1 MPTSTDPL
9 AFDQFAS
16 DLLSADSFSYKLKFV
31 AHVAALEVDITS
43 SVLTANIWFGE
54 TASAIYG
61 WTINMSGTGYD
72 RYVYAA
78 GNQVDVYRTISIASS
93 YGWTPTEDLWYTGY
107 FAPGSIEAAY
117 DTDRWSATVIDR
129 LSFYAKRRSPIIAIG
144 EINVANNAGVTADSE
159 ATPEIVANQ
168 QEFIGQPSLSA
179 DRAVDNDLAS
189 LWISTNA
196 PARGSVASTP
206 YNGLRVSE
214 VYSRPNP
221 SLSMK
226 ENQWIEL
233 CTNSGAGGATTIMTR
248 FGMIRPTVH
257 FGTKVASAPEPKPQ
271 FAVLSYDSDTFGSI
285 WGGAPS
291 DCPHFEWKNAS
302 WPGQWWTTEDP
313 RDFGFNLDGL
323 GDYIAEGGN
332 DYGPGGRGS
341 HQWHTNLVV
350 DGPKM
355 QRHDVGFVV
364 GLGGGD
370 DDLSVDL
377 DGAWG
382 LNELEGCF
390 VTCDWGAANRH
401 NHVRHISGNTASVA
415 AGSKW
420 RTKLYLSQVW
430 RAYSEPWDY
439 QPVAGDTVI
448 IRPYPA
454 SADSFNWPSGAVAEQ
469 PVLSSLRLSSYLPDL
484 GAAGWI
490 VDATPQVG
498 YSGANPDVA
507 TWSWIKVEPQDMSF
521 YLSAPLAAGATT
533 VYLSGTIGML
543 SSGDVFIGLDGPLA
557 YTGKT
562 DETIT
567 LTSAWA
573 GSTMPIG
580 TQVYQSIGGSAST
593 SWPISEVAVVRKQ
606 VPRLDDPTLNR
617 VIQSIKV
624 YGSNEISPMLPGET
638 EDSNPGN
645 NETEWLLD
653 WDELFTTDNNTT
665 LTRLS
670 WSVPSPVRYK
680 HYIFCIKSMSDES
693 QGRINEI
700 ELLMPESVLGTAL
713 SNQTAASFFTYILTV
728 MGFLESDITV
738 TSGQYHQLGSFSTDA
753 SPYISVLSDLAIRT
767 GYIVTCTPLSKI
779 VVARNPN
786 WNSAGTL
793 VTLTSLTKSNVQ
805 KLSIEQRDDLSI
817 SQVQVTVQDYLGNV
831 AIGMFPP
838 VPRSDGEIYREPQ
851 VFSSRIAIADDIARW
866 VLSER
871 TSTLLNVKTT
881 GPAPWAIG
889 GNQVVDLQ
897 WDYDYGVYGPEIQGL
912 YVIRGTEHSLRF
924 GSQVSPAMWET
935 SLLLQRKT

>member
-16 DLLSADSFSYKLKFV
+16 DLLSIDSFSYKLKFV
-31 AHVAALEVDITS
+31 AHVAASEVDITS

-54 TASAIYG
+54 TASAVYG
-61 WTINMSGTGYD
+61 WTINMSGKGYD

-196 PARGSVASTP
+196 PAKGSIASSVFSLP
-206 YNGLRVSE
+206 RVSE
-214 VYSRPNP
+214 VYSRPNS

-233 CTNSGAGGATTIMTR
+233 CKNYGSDTQWISIMTR
-248 FGMIRPTVH
+248 FGMIRLNIS
-257 FGTKVASAPEPKPQ
+257 FGTPVDGAPSPKPS
-271 FAVLSYDSDTFGSI
+271 FAVISYDADTFGSI

-291 DCPHFEWKNAS
+291 DCPHFETKNAS
-302 WPGQWWTTEDP
+302 WSGQYWTTEDP
-313 RDFGFNLDGL
+313 RNFGFNLDRQ
-323 GDYIAEGGN
+323 GDYIALGGG
-332 DYGPGGRGS
+332 DYGPGGRGA
-341 HQWHTNLVV
+341 HEWHTNLVV

-355 QRHDVGFVV
+355 QRDDVGLVV
-364 GLGGGD
+364 SLGGGD
-370 DDLSVDL
+370 DDLTVDL
-377 DGAWG
+377 DTAWD

-390 VTCDWGAANRH
+390 VTCNFGASPLQ
-401 NHVRHISGNTASVA
+401 NHVRHISGNTASTSA
-415 AGSKW
+415 AGGKW
-420 RTKLYLSQVW
+420 RTTLYLSQIW
-430 RAYSEPWDY
+430 RAYDGTWDY
-439 QPVAGDTVI
+439 QPVAGHTVI
-448 IRPYPA
+448 IRSYPA
-454 SADSFNWPSGAVAEQ
+454 TSDSFNWTSGAVAEQ
-469 PVLSSLRLSSYLPDL
+469 AILSSLRLSSYLPNL

-490 VDATPQVG
+490 ADATPQVG

-507 TWSWIKVEPQDMSF
+507 TWSWIKIEPQDMAF

-543 SSGDVFIGLDGPLA
+543 SSGNVFVGLSGPLA

-606 VPRLDDPTLNR
+606 VPRLDNPALNR
-617 VIQSIKV
+617 VISSIKV
-624 YGSNEISPMLPGET
+624 YGSNEVSPLLPGE
-638 EDSNPGN
+638 DDG
-645 NETEWLLD
+645 WGLD
-653 WDELFTTDNNTT
+653 WDTLFTTDNNNT

-670 WSVPSPVRYK
+670 WSVATAIRYK
-680 HYIFCIKSMSDES
+680 HYLFCIKSMSDES

-700 ELLMPESVLGTAL
+700 ELLMPDSVLGAVL

-738 TSGQYHQLGSFSTDA
+738 TSGQYHQLGSFSTDSSSYA
-753 SPYISVLSDLAIRT
+753 AVLSDLAVRT
-767 GYIVTCTPLSKI
+767 GYIVICTPLSKI
-779 VVARNPN
+779 LVTKNPN
-786 WNSAGTL
+786 WNAAGTL
-793 VTLTSLTKSNVQ
+793 VPLATLPKTHIQ
-805 KLSIEQRDDLSI
+805 KIDVEQRDDLSI
-817 SQVQVTVQDYLGNV
+817 SQVQVTIQDYLGNV
-831 AIGMFPP
+831 ATGMFPP
-838 VPRSDGEIYREPQ
+838 IPRSAGEIYQEPQ
-851 VFSSRIAIADDIARW
+851 VFSASIANADNIARW

-871 TSTLLNVKTT
+871 TSTLLNVKIT

-935 SLLLQRKT
+935 SLSLQRKV